1 MLINTIKAHSIALI
15 SIVLLLCIGGCTPV
29 NEATAGTNETQLV
42 TATDMSP
49 VEVVSLYFIAQR
61 TDNQELFQSTLA
73 EEFIGDGQALNYGLV
88 SLTIHEIFQV
98 DGEELEM
105 HLVPILDG
113 EKAKEL
119 GIGRENI
126 AVVHVR
132 YEGIYDGT
140 KVPFDS
146 REYEWNFNL
155 YRQDS
160 RSPWKIS
167 SWGEGYGGL

>member
-1 MLINTIKAHSIALI
+1 MLNSIKAHSIALI
-15 SIVLLLCIGGCTPV
+15 SIALLLCIGGCAPA
-29 NEATAGTNETQLV
+29 NEAAAGINETHLIM
-42 TATDMSP
+42 ATDMSP
-49 VEVVSLYFIAQR
+49 VEIVSLYFIAQR
-61 TDNQELFQSTLA
+61 TDNQELFQSMLA
-73 EEFIGDGQALNYGLV
+73 EEFIDDGQALNYGSM
-88 SLTIHEIFQV
+88 SLTIHEIYQV
-98 DGEELEM
+98 DGEALEM

-167 SWGEGYGGL
+167 NWGEGYGGL